1 MGLPLGDYLKET
13 IHQHEQTFR
22 EVPVS
27 DFKASLFIDVLQCTS
42 VSFVKIK
49 KSLLHIYK
57 KVLVDKVSL
66 KGGLLPPTPL
76 YGLNSTLLCPLFTV
90 CRFTNT

>member
-1 MGLPLGDYLKET
+1 MDLTRGDYLKET
-13 IHQHEQTFR
+13 IHQHEQNFR

-27 DFKASLFIDVLQCTS
+27 DFKASIFIEVLQCAS

-57 KVLVDKVSL
+57 TVLVDKVSL
-66 KGGLLPPTPL
+66 KGGLLPTH
-76 YGLNSTLLCPLFTV
+76 LCMA
-90 CRFTNT
+90 